1 MDEPIRV
8 LLVDDHALFRR
19 GLAAVL
25 AEAGGFEV
33 VGEAEDGQQAVD
45 LCKELMPDL
54 ILMDILMPNCGGLE
68 ATRRI
73 KEENPGVKIV
83 MLTVSG
89 EDHNVFEAIKSGAE
103 GYLIKDVK
111 PADLRRMLRGI
122 WAGEAP
128 ISPCTATRIL
138 REFAR
143 RVRPEADGVPLARLT
158 PREREVLELVAA
170 GQANKEIAAT
180 LYVSEHTVK
189 KHLRNILEKLHLQN
203 RVEAAVYALQ
213 HGMVAQRPRP
223 RQGFKGTA

>member
-1 MDEPIRV
+1 MSEPIRILV
-8 LLVDDHALFRR
+8 VDDHALFRR
-19 GLAAVL
+19 GLADCL
-25 AEAGGFEV
+25 AEAGDFEI

-68 ATRRI
+68 AARRI

-83 MLTVSG
+83 MLTVSE
-89 EDHNVFEAIKSGAE
+89 EDRNLFEAIKSGAE

-111 PADLRRMLRGI
+111 PAELRRMLRGI

-143 RVRPEADGVPLARLT
+143 RARPEADGASLAGLT
-158 PREREVLELVAA
+158 PREREVLELVAG
-170 GQANKEIAAT
+170 GQSNREIATALFVT
-180 LYVSEHTVK
+180 EHTVK

-213 HGMVAQRPRP
+213 HGMVAGRPRP
-223 RQGFKGTA
+223 RPQDESI